1 MSAPTDL
8 EAMGAE
14 SGRPHDAMAAAAAS
28 AAASAADAGGADSS
42 SSSTA
47 TVAAAAEP
55 RTYAARLQSLEEPL
69 LLQSADGHAPA
80 PLDSA
85 DSSSSSFAA
94 LAPAAPSSSPSLSN
108 SPPASLSPSFWLMF
122 FLLALVLMLAESS
135 RGVVIPTLALY
146 QQSLGGS
153 TAFLS
158 ALVALFSVG
167 RLLSSVHTHARTR
180 HDWRAAAGRPRC
192 VWLRSYRLLTRMH
205 VHFVFVCVPSKSC
218 STHSLVF

>member
-1 MSAPTDL
+1 MSAP
-8 EAMGAE
+8 
-14 SGRPHDAMAAAAAS
+14 
-28 AAASAADAGGADSS
+28 
-42 SSSTA
+42 TA
-47 TVAAAAEP
+47 TVAAAASEP
-55 RTYAARLQSLEEPL
+55 QTYAERLQSLEEPL

-85 DSSSSSFAA
+85 DSASSSLAA

-167 RLLSSVHTHARTR
+167 RLLSSVHTHAAHAHAQSTRTR
-180 HDWRAAAGRPRC
+180 HGWRAVAGRPRC
-192 VWLRSYRLLTRMH
+192 VWLRSDRLLARMR
-205 VHFVFVCVPSKSC
+205 VDV
-218 STHSLVF
+218 

>member
-1 MSAPTDL
+1 MSAPT
-8 EAMGAE
+8 EAMVAD
-14 SGRPHDAMAAAAAS
+14 SGQLQAREAVASAAAPS
-28 AAASAADAGGADSS
+28 AAASAADAGGADSLS
-42 SSSTA
+42 VPTA
-47 TVAAAAEP
+47 TVAAASEP
-55 RTYAARLQSLEEPL
+55 QTYAARLQSLEVPL

-85 DSSSSSFAA
+85 ASSSSSSS
-94 LAPAAPSSSPSLSN
+94 PAAAPTV
-108 SPPASLSPSFWLMF
+108 ADSLSPSFWLMF

-167 RLLSSVHTHARTR
+167 RLLSSVHSHAARTR
-180 HDWRAAAGRPRC
+180 TRTQHAHTPRMARC
-192 VWLRSYRLLTRMH
+192 GLSTT
-205 VHFVFVCVPSKSC
+205 VCLAPV
-218 STHSLVF
+218 

>member
-1 MSAPTDL
+1 MSAP
-8 EAMGAE
+8 
-14 SGRPHDAMAAAAAS
+14 
-28 AAASAADAGGADSS
+28 
-42 SSSTA
+42 TA

-55 RTYAARLQSLEEPL
+55 RTYAARLQSLEVPL
-69 LLQSADGHAPA
+69 LLQSPDGAGHAPA

-85 DSSSSSFAA
+85 ASSSSSSSLAA
-94 LAPAAPSSSPSLSN
+94 V
-108 SPPASLSPSFWLMF
+108 PPVAASLSTSFWLMF

-167 RLLSSVHTHARTR
+167 RLLSSVPTHSQHTHTRTQHAHTPRMARCGLST
-180 HDWRAAAGRPRC
+180 
-192 VWLRSYRLLTRMH
+192 T
-205 VHFVFVCVPSKSC
+205 VCLAP
-218 STHSLVF
+218 L